1 MHRKPT
7 WTIFKAI
14 SSQAIM
20 AKLLKM
26 AKITQNSHSGL
37 VWNGHKIWSMWV
49 FYASSRIN
57 VHHQWKR
64 NWKIC
69 IGSNVMAKTKSGV
82 EFWPFPLYFWL
93 FWGQNGHSSGNSSR
107 PPREL
112 KFFLVSHMT
121 YSNGKMLWAN
131 SNSKILFFWTPLARH
146 SVLIEPQVWWKLI
159 SW

>member
-1 MHRKPT
+1 MSENNDSSRRSILGILLNSILSVMY
-7 WTIFKAI
+7 WTT
-14 SSQAIM
+14 SQAIM

-93 FWGQNGHSSGNSSR
+93 FWGQKWPFHTIRWGERSIIENTHCGFEAKLFPKLNTIDIS
-107 PPREL
+107 
-112 KFFLVSHMT
+112 LVQP
-121 YSNGKMLWAN
+121 
-131 SNSKILFFWTPLARH
+131 KI
-146 SVLIEPQVWWKLI
+146 I
-159 SW
+159 